1 MNHDANNRD
10 AQSHA
15 VEFDPLNYIPVV
27 DIGPGSQPDDEDV
40 LEYISMPQGMY
51 THSIPVL
58 PEPEELAALPGAR
71 QALQQLLQCLR
82 DCNNGLTTQS
92 VDLSGLEIGDRKLL
106 DHLLGEGEVSAI
118 IAAQPSLR
126 IQESIFAG
134 VWRIYGQGYDHVE
147 VGAAPTQLRGNA
159 RAAAR
164 PADFDLSSPLP
175 LGVMNAPA
183 ILTEVQDRSQ
193 HWQPGDQVHV
203 INLTLLP
210 LSEQDIAFLDTY
222 LPAGPVRAL
231 ARGYGNCLISATR
244 IQNCWRIT
252 YFNSQDAQILDT
264 IEITDLPEVICAAP
278 EDLADSLE
286 RFEDVIQWFEGQ

>member
-58 PEPEELAALPGAR
+58 PEPEELEALPGAR

-82 DCNNGLTTQS
+82 DCNNGLPTQS

-106 DHLLGEGEVSAI
+106 DQLLGEGEVSAI

-134 VWRIYGQGYDHVE
+134 VWRI
-147 VGAAPTQLRGNA
+147 
-159 RAAAR
+159 
-164 PADFDLSSPLP
+164 
-175 LGVMNAPA
+175 
-183 ILTEVQDRSQ
+183 
-193 HWQPGDQVHV
+193 
-203 INLTLLP
+203 
-210 LSEQDIAFLDTY
+210 
-222 LPAGPVRAL
+222 
-231 ARGYGNCLISATR
+231 
-244 IQNCWRIT
+244 
-252 YFNSQDAQILDT
+252 
-264 IEITDLPEVICAAP
+264 
-278 EDLADSLE
+278 
-286 RFEDVIQWFEGQ
+286 